1 MKETTSKEIMRMIN
15 EPCRYCGGDCPRTP
29 DYMCDGYA
37 GDIDNLYE
45 EENNDT

>member
-1 MKETTSKEIMRMIN
+1 MTMIN

-45 EENNDT
+45 EKNDD